1 MFTLIGSLR
10 SHEWE
15 HALDYAPSRAPDRR
29 GGRRNGSPAF
39 KSPFSDEAAVEFRT
53 GAGDPKIT
61 LSELA
66 QAPAAVRRI
75 VAHPYLAVRGMARG
89 ALPSPWDVVAF
100 ALLFGTLV
108 LVSFGTSQFGAPL
121 SALDKTPVDLHP
133 SALPYYALRTTLRM
147 AAAMLVS
154 LVFSIGYASLAAK
167 SKRAERVLIPLLD
180 ILQSVPILG
189 FLTFTYTFFLGL
201 FPGRV
206 LGAELAS
213 VFVIFTSQ
221 AWNMTFSIYQSLRTL
236 PPDLAEACTSLRFSP
251 LQRFRRLELPFA
263 MPGLIWNMMMSM
275 SGGWFF
281 VVASEAITVGN
292 QTITLPGVGSYV
304 ATAIEHKDRGAI
316 GWAILTMLIVI
327 LLYDQLLFR
336 PLIAWGEKF
345 RADNEPGQVEPE
357 SWVLRM
363 LQRSRLA
370 ALLWKPVDGAINRLL
385 RPRRRVAF
393 TAASPLQLPS
403 WTPLALDIA
412 WYGAIVLV
420 AAYGSWVTFR
430 YISHAIGLG
439 EAGHAVLLGL
449 ATMARVIV
457 LVGLTSLVWVPIG
470 VYIGL
475 RPRLAAMA
483 QPAAQFL
490 AAFPANLLFPVAV
503 ALIVDFHLHPDIWL
517 SPLMI
522 FGTQWYILFNV
533 VAGASVFPHDLRDAA
548 DNLHLRGW
556 LWWKRVMIP
565 GILPYYVTGA
575 MTAAGGCWNASIV
588 SEWVTWGDTHLQAHG
603 LGAYIE
609 QATTDGDYP
618 RLVLGV
624 VIMSL
629 FVVSFNRLLW
639 RPLYRS
645 AERLA
650 GIDE

>member
-1 MFTLIGSLR
+1 MDS
-10 SHEWE
+10 
-15 HALDYAPSRAPDRR
+15 
-29 GGRRNGSPAF
+29 
-39 KSPFSDEAAVEFRT
+39 RT

-66 QAPAAVRRI
+66 RAPAAVRRI
-75 VAHPYLAVRGMARG
+75 VAHPYLAVRGIARG
-89 ALPSPWDVVAF
+89 NLPSPWDIVAF
-100 ALLFGTLV
+100 ALLIGTLV

-121 SALDKTPVDLHP
+121 SALEKNPVDLSP
-133 SALPYYALRTTLRM
+133 WALPYYALRTTLRM
-147 AAAMLVS
+147 GAAMILS
-154 LVFSIGYASLAAK
+154 LVFSIGYAALAAK
-167 SKRAERVLIPLLD
+167 SKRAERVLIPILD

-221 AWNMTFSIYQSLRTL
+221 AWNMTFSVYQSLRTL
-236 PPDLAEACTSLRFSP
+236 PPDLSEACTSLRFSP

-304 ATAIEHKDRGAI
+304 ATAIADKNLGAI
-316 GWAILTMLIVI
+316 GWAILAMLIVI

-363 LQRSRLA
+363 LQRSRYT
-370 ALLWKPVDGAINRLL
+370 ALIWKPVDATINRIL
-385 RPRRRVAF
+385 RPRRAAVA
-393 TAASPLQLPS
+393 TAQSPLQLPP
-403 WTPLALDIA
+403 WTPLAVDIA
-412 WYGAIVLV
+412 WYGLV
-420 AAYGSWVTFR
+420 ILSAAYGGWIAVR
-430 YISHAIGLG
+430 YISHALGLG
-439 EAGHAVLLGL
+439 EVGHVVLFGMI
-449 ATMARVIV
+449 TMLRVIV
-457 LVGLTSLVWVPIG
+457 LVAVASLIWVPIG
-470 VYIGL
+470 VAIGL

-483 QPAAQFL
+483 QPVAQFL

-503 ALIVDFHLHPDIWL
+503 FLIVSFHLHPDIWL

-556 LWWKRVMIP
+556 LWWKRAMIP

-588 SEWVTWGDTHLQAHG
+588 SEWVTWGQTHLQAHG
-603 LGAYIE
+603 LGAYIQ

-624 VIMSL
+624 GVMSL
-629 FVVSFNRLLW
+629 FVVTFNRVLW

-650 GIDE
+650 GVEE